1 MGKTVWLR
9 VSSAFLVGGKIARPG
24 DPPVEVEES
33 VARSLLHRGKATLA
47 TMPQEKKIEPEPEPP
62 EARIELVEVVAKP
75 KKRRGKRGK

>member
-1 MGKTVWLR
+1 MEKTVWLR
-9 VSSAFLVGGKIARPG
+9 VSSAFLVGGKIARAG
-24 DPPVEVEES
+24 DIVEVEES
-33 VARSLLHRGKATLA
+33 VARSLLHRGKASLA